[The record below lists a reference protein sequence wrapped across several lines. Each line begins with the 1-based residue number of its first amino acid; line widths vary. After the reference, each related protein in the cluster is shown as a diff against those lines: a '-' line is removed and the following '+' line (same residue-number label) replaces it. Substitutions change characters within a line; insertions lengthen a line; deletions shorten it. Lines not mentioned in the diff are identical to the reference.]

1 MASAMTTEP
10 ITATAR
16 ARTARPGIPPGRSS
30 NASVAGGVGLAVLT
44 GAVPPEFPLGVGAA
58 LGGAAL
64 GDGDALGL
72 GLGDALGDGDAL
84 GLGLGD
90 ALGLG
95 LGLGVGVGVGVG
107 VAAAATTV
115 NWPTC
120 WVVSCVARFALVA
133 SEWIVQK

>member
-1 MASAMTTEP
+1 MF
-10 ITATAR
+10 
-16 ARTARPGIPPGRSS
+16 
-30 NASVAGGVGLAVLT
+30 VAGGVGLALLT
-44 GAVPPEFPLGVGAA
+44 GAVPPEFPLGAGAA
-58 LGGAAL
+58 LGGMVL

-72 GLGDALGDGDAL
+72 R
-84 GLGLGD
+84 LGD

-95 LGLGVGVGVGVG
+95 LGLGDALALGDALGLGLGVGVGVG

-133 SEWIVQK
+133 SEWIEQK